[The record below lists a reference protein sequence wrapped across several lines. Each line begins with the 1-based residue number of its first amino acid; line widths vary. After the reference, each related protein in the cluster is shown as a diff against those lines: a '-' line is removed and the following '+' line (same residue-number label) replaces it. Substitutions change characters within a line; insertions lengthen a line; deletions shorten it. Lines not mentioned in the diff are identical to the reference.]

1 MALRKIV
8 EQGDE
13 CLTKVC
19 RPVEK
24 FDRRLHILLDDMAET
39 LADANGAGLAA
50 PQVGVLRRVC
60 LVLDEESEEFLEL
73 INPEIIA
80 QSGEQT
86 GLEGCL
92 SVPGKW
98 GIVTRPNR
106 VRVRAQDR
114 DGAWFEAEAEGLTA
128 RAFCHEIEHL
138 DGHLFIE
145 HIDHFLTEEE
155 LKEYLEDEEGKCE
168 ILFMGTPDF
177 AAVSLKRL
185 VEDGHDICGVFTQ
198 PDKPQKSGT
207 KSHFRL

>member
-8 EQGDE
+8 VQGDE

-19 RPVEK
+19 RPVTE
-24 FDRRLHILLDDMAET
+24 FNAHLHELLDDMCET

-60 LVLDEESEEFLEL
+60 VVLDEETEEFIEL

-80 QSGEQT
+80 RSGEQT

-98 GIVTRPNR
+98 GIVTRPDH

-114 DGAWFEAEAEGLTA
+114 YGGWFEAEGDGLTA

-138 DGHLFIE
+138 DGHLYVE
-145 HIDHFLTEEE
+145 HIDRFLTDEEVR
-155 LKEYLEDEEGKCE
+155 EYLDNEERE
-168 ILFMGTPDF
+168 ARE
-177 AAVSLKRL
+177 AAEAR
-185 VEDGHDICGVFTQ
+185 EGE
-198 PDKPQKSGT
+198 
-207 KSHFRL
+207 